1 MSNKPTEPNNLN
13 TALLAWC
20 QANQVDATSLAK
32 STGFTYLHAWRLL
45 SGNSPVTAETLG
57 RFVLA
62 YGAQAAGELVTLAEL
77 NIAKT
82 ITLPQL
88 THTQP
93 GALVSNLDQP
103 ANPGTEM
110 AKKKPEQG
118 E

>member
-77 NIAKT
+77 NFAKAA
-82 ITLPQL
+82 TLSQSML
-88 THTQP
+88 TQP
-93 GALVSNLDQP
+93 GALVLNLDQP
-103 ANPGTEM
+103 ADTGTEM
-110 AKKKPEQG
+110 AKTKPELG

>member
-77 NIAKT
+77 NFAKT
-82 ITLPQL
+82 ITLSQP

-93 GALVSNLDQP
+93 GSLVSNLDQS
-103 ANPGTEM
+103 ANPGSEM
-110 AKKKPEQG
+110 LNTKSEQG

>member
-1 MSNKPTEPNNLN
+1 VSNKPTEPNNLN

-77 NIAKT
+77 NYAKAA
-82 ITLPQL
+82 ILSRS

-93 GALVSNLDQP
+93 GSLVSNLDQSATP
-103 ANPGTEM
+103 DTDI